1 LEVKKLSNNKYN
13 DDFKREAIKLA
24 EKARQEGRSMSSV
37 AKSLGVNPKN
47 IYNWMEKSVKNEK
60 GEIITDSE
68 YTRIKKELKEVRLER
83 DILKKAVAIFSKQ
96 QK

>member
-1 LEVKKLSNNKYN
+1 
-13 DDFKREAIKLA
+13 
-24 EKARQEGRSMSSV
+24 
-37 AKSLGVNPKN
+37 
-47 IYNWMEKSVKNEK
+47 MEKSVKNEK